1 MAIRMSAK
9 GFTLLEVIIAT
20 IIAAVVLLGL
30 GYIVLTTQR
39 HWVGGQRESDLQR
52 DLSLSMV
59 WIKRVLRD
67 GERAWVGEGGA
78 SIEVENRK
86 RGWRKRFYREGN
98 NLIMTS
104 GGGAQVIV
112 RNLTGLS
119 FSWGVRDIGID
130 LTLSEHGRDLRS
142 RSAGTLRNRFLRA
155 EWLFD
160 EGSGTT
166 ARDTS
171 AHRNTGT
178 IVGATWIAGQ
188 HGSALFFDGTN
199 DCVRVKSDWTLNLTE
214 SISIEAAVSLQSIG
228 ARQSIVEKAVAEE
241 SGYWLGVESDGRVF
255 VELGT
260 RDGFH
265 RVTSTGRINW
275 NEWQAVG
282 FTYNG
287 RHIELYING
296 QLDRQV
302 VATGA
307 IVSNTLDLFIGARR
321 GTSQWARGRIDGVR
335 IAD

>member
-67 GERAWVGEGGA
+67 GERAWIGEGGA

-104 GGGAQVIV
+104 GGGTQVIV

-119 FSWGVRDIGID
+119 FSWGVRDIGVD
-130 LTLSEHGRDLRS
+130 LTLKEHNMEV
-142 RSAGTLRNRFLRA
+142 SASSAATLRNRFLAA

-166 ARDTS
+166 TRDT
-171 AHRNTGT
+171 AAQGNTGT

-199 DCVRVKSDWTLNLTE
+199 DRVRVKSDWTLNLTKG
-214 SISIEAAVSLQSIG
+214 ISIEAAVNLQLIPG
-228 ARQSIVEKAVAEE
+228 RQSIVEKVITGE
-241 SGYWLGVESDGRVF
+241 SGYWLGVESNGQVF

-275 NEWQAVG
+275 GEWQTVG
-282 FTYNG
+282 FIYNG
-287 RHIELYING
+287 SHIKLYING